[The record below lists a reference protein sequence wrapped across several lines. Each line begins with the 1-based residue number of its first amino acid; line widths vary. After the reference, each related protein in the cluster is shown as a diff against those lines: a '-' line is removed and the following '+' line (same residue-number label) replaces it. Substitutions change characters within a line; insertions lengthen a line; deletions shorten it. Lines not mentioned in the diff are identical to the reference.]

1 MKDRPI
7 TPLVAGKGSISLKQ
21 TYKKPV
27 LQRFGLVTDLT
38 NNNAGS
44 CNNDGVASCKVSDT
58 NMVMT

>member
-1 MKDRPI
+1 MKNQPN
-7 TPLVAGKGSISLKQ
+7 TPLVEAKGSISLKQ
-21 TYKKPV
+21 TYKTPV

-44 CNNDGVASCKVSDT
+44 CNNDGVAACKDSSP